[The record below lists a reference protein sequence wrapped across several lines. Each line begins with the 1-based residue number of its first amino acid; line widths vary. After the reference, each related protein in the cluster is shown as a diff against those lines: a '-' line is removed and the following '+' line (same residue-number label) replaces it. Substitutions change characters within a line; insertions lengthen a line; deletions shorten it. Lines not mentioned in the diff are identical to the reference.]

1 MRRLISLAFITSALL
16 STSVFAET
24 PNFPHIVTTGYGEV
38 VATPDIATF
47 TVKVVE
53 TAMSAE
59 QAKSSADKVVQRYL
73 DALEKNEVSRDDV
86 SSSNLYLAPQY
97 HYPKSGQPE
106 LIGYR
111 ATRNID
117 VTVNDISRLNV
128 LLDTALQSG
137 ITHIENVQLKVKN
150 EQKYKDQARL
160 AAIKNA
166 NEKATSLAAGFDK
179 ELGQVWRV
187 SYNGT
192 SSQPVLMR
200 SMAMDAKSESMGY
213 EDSTL
218 IIRDRVDVIYQLED

>member
-1 MRRLISLAFITSALL
+1 MKRVKTLIAISSLLL
-16 STSVFAET
+16 AANVFAET

-38 VATPDIATF
+38 VATPDTATF

-53 TAMSAE
+53 TAMAAE
-59 QAKSSADKVVQRYL
+59 QAKAAADKVVNRYL
-73 DALEKNEVSRDDV
+73 DALEKDGVSRDDV

-111 ATRNID
+111 ASRNID
-117 VTVNDISRLNV
+117 VTLNDITRLNV

-137 ITHIENVQLKVKN
+137 ITHVENVQLKVKN
-150 EQKYKDQARL
+150 EQRYKDQARL

-166 NEKATSLAAGFDK
+166 NDKASSLAEGFDK

-200 SMAMDAKSESMGY
+200 SMAMDAKAESMGY